1 MCATIYMR
9 CVCVELVCTYLSMYR
24 IYIARRRYV
33 CYHHAW
39 FDQQLPLTWRVT
51 VGVGNMLTVVWTT
64 QMCGLLMRMA
74 RGEKGGDPMDA
85 HKKDEKGAKKSS

>member
-1 MCATIYMR
+1 
-9 CVCVELVCTYLSMYR
+9 MY
-24 IYIARRRYV
+24 ISFAFVRRRYV